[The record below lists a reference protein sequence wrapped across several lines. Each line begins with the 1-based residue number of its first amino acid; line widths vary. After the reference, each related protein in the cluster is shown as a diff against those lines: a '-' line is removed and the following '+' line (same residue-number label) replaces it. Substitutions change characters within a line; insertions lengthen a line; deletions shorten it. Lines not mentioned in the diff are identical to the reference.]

1 MQPTGTAVQDND
13 TRHTATEG
21 QPRQT
26 VARRISWTC
35 MHLMVATVPL
45 AMTNLTWLPGIS
57 QPFTYDQFDLPKTV
71 LLMIIMSVGF
81 FSAAY
86 DVLAGGAPVRMD
98 RGAGIVLA
106 LVAWVTV
113 TTAASIDPL
122 TSLGGAYHRFE
133 GLVAYLLYAGVYF
146 LAMQHLDRIS
156 RVRSI
161 ARTLVLTS
169 LPVSA
174 YGIAQFAGADPA
186 GWDVMGFES
195 QRAASTFGNPEMLG
209 GFLVIA
215 VTVSLGLAL
224 TERDTRWRVTYWSAA
239 ALGASC
245 LLVTFTRGAWAGGA
259 LATTILVVTSWR
271 RGWRPGRLD
280 SALAGLLVLGVITA
294 GAISLNS
301 PDATVNLGSRLA
313 SIFDPSSGSSLSRLQ
328 IWDAAARATLERPV
342 LGSGPDTFGLIFPA
356 YKSAEFV
363 RTHGYRV
370 VADRAHDYPLQLT
383 ATVGIPG
390 ALLFFGLCTMVALHS
405 GRHALGVRPDDADSR
420 NPLVFSALWAALAG
434 YLLHLTFGISTP
446 GVSFLLW
453 LVLGALSSPCAR
465 SMQPR
470 AGVWRVVALGT
481 IGLAAAALVIA
492 STLAAAADAHFMRAQ
507 AAGLYTERAAHADRA
522 VVLNPLA
529 EQYRLRRAALHVDA
543 FIMLTG
549 SAAEA
554 ERAGGDPSGSL
565 AEAYAVFG
573 RAQAATYHAIDSC
586 PAQVENRLLLIR
598 LYNTAGRHIGAQYY
612 SKAVA
617 AAEDAISLSP
627 NSPEI
632 RVQYA
637 IALKNTGDEAETE
650 RQLLTAVGLDPAYA
664 DPLVLLGE
672 LYRLNG
678 DATTALGY
686 YERVKALDPAYPGID
701 ELVEQMRTLSATPE

>member
-1 MQPTGTAVQDND
+1 MRLTRTAAPGSD
-13 TRHTATEG
+13 THRATAEER
-21 QPRQT
+21 PRPGAAQ
-26 VARRISWTC
+26 RISWAC
-35 MHLMVATVPL
+35 MHVMVAAVPL
-45 AMTNLTWLPGIS
+45 AMTNLTWLPGVS

-86 DVLAGGAPVRMD
+86 DVLVGGAPVRVE
-98 RGAGIVLA
+98 RSAGIVVA
-106 LVAWVTV
+106 LMAWVAV
-113 TTAASIDPL
+113 ATATSVDPL

-133 GLVAYLLYAGVYF
+133 GLLAYVLYAGVYF
-146 LAMQHLDRIS
+146 LAVQHLDRTSRLRSIS
-156 RVRSI
+156 R
-161 ARTLVLTS
+161 TLALTS
-169 LPVSA
+169 IPVSA
-174 YGIAQFAGADPA
+174 YGVAQFFGVDPA
-186 GWDVMGFES
+186 TWDITGFES
-195 QRAASTFGNPEMLG
+195 RRAASTFGNPEMLG

-215 VTVSLGLAL
+215 VVVALGLAL
-224 TERDTRWRVTYWSAA
+224 TERDMRWRVTYWIATTLVA
-239 ALGASC
+239 TC

-259 LATTILVVTSWR
+259 LAITIIGVTAWR
-271 RGWRPGRLD
+271 RGYRPTRLD
-280 SALAGLLVLGVITA
+280 SALGALLLLAVISTGAVSLGAANT
-294 GAISLNS
+294 
-301 PDATVNLGSRLA
+301 TVNLSARLA
-313 SIFDPSSGSSLSRLQ
+313 SILDPSSGSSLSRLQ
-328 IWDAAARATLERPV
+328 IWDAAARATFDRPL
-342 LGSGPDTFGLIFPA
+342 LGSGPDTFGLVFPA

-390 ALLFFGLCTMVALHS
+390 ALLFFGLCTVVALRS
-405 GRHALGVRPDDADSR
+405 RRHALGARPGHADSR
-420 NPLVFSALWAALAG
+420 SSLVFSALWAALAG

-453 LVLGALSSPCAR
+453 LVLGALASPNAR
-465 SMQPR
+465 SVRPR
-470 AGVWRVVALGT
+470 AGAWRVVVLGM
-481 IGLAAAALVIA
+481 IGLATTALLIA
-492 STLAAAADAHFMRAQ
+492 GTLGAIADTHFMRAE

-522 VVLNPLA
+522 VALNPLA

-543 FIMLTG
+543 FVMLAG

-554 ERAGGDPSGSL
+554 ERAGGDPSGLL
-565 AEAYAVFG
+565 AEADAAFG
-573 RAQAATYHAIDSC
+573 RAQAATYDAVDSC

-650 RQLLTAVGLDPAYA
+650 RQLLTAVELDPAYA

-678 DATTALGY
+678 DAATALGY
-686 YERVKALDPAYPGID
+686 YERVKVLDPSYPGID
-701 ELVEQMRTLSATPE
+701 GLIEQMRTISATPE